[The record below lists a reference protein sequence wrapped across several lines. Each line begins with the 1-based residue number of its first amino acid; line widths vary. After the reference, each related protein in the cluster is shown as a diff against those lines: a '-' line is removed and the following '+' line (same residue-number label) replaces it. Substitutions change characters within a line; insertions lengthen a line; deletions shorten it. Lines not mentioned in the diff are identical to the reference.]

1 MAADAT
7 AVRITK
13 PDSVEDFWG
22 SMHDSI
28 LFVWIIEVPNCVT
41 DFCYSMDGEFVTGSL
56 EGSLLAAYCPQS

>member
-7 AVRITK
+7 TVLTAK
-13 PDSVEDFWG
+13 PGSVEDFWG

-41 DFCYSMDGEFVTGSL
+41 DFCYLMDGDF
-56 EGSLLAAYCPQS
+56 